1 MPPKV
6 NESIPIAKR
15 DSTIVALY
23 ELVEEFQLLYKVS
36 PYA

>member
-23 ELVEEFQLLYKVS
+23 ELLEDFKCFTKFSSY
-36 PYA
+36 